1 MRLCHGLL
9 CDEAADVWMRGK
21 PWCTACA
28 IKRFGI
34 VAPSISG
41 AAPGGG
47 GEPGTS
53 RPPAAAVPTPQPFE
67 PVDLGRLVDQARM
80 ENWTITQLEA
90 ELIYHGEKL
99 A

>member
-34 VAPSISG
+34 VAPSVIG
-41 AAPGGG
+41 AAPRGGG
-47 GEPGTS
+47 TARRLSP
-53 RPPAAAVPTPQPFE
+53 VPTSPPQPLYDDPLVALLE
-67 PVDLGRLVDQARM
+67 EQGWDLLDIELELVSRL
-80 ENWTITQLEA
+80 EG
-90 ELIYHGEKL
+90 ELGW
-99 A
+99 